1 MSSYSNKHQSKA
13 VYIRSSVPIKF
24 QTARTAHVKPGRF
37 SNYDKLSKF
46 GSNSNREESFAYY
59 LYTYVF
65 QDHPDDSNTVFYDS
79 NLQKY
84 RTRSSVRTHSNKD
97 VNKTYNNI
105 SSYKASKKDLYYS
118 ASSSVMAKESAF
130 SSNRPINTLNF
141 KRKENAENRY
151 ANKGLY
157 TNNMNVKK
165 DNQEREEIFRQLE
178 KEKDELLGSSNYSNY
193 RRIEQEQ
200 NINVNEENIDYN
212 QFQNNKLNINQ
223 NINSTNKSLKESVK
237 NENQKVIGL
246 RDDNFE
252 QNQNQNLNIQN
263 IGKSPFKKEEQQLES
278 SSKKNLTSSSQQN
291 KQKSSK
297 KKESQKLDSSKQPDQ
312 TSPFQ
317 QNSQNIQKSPTKK
330 ESQKLDNS
338 KLNVISPLLQD
349 NLNTQK
355 SPTKKINISSN
366 KKSNKKVKSPN
377 KLIQSKKSPSKDANK
392 RIEDF
397 QNNSIPPCQN
407 NEDININKNNVENEK
422 QNLGI
427 SQENKL
433 SKFSNQPIPQS
444 LQNNPYQGEMTHQN
458 KENMNYNEELNR
470 LSNISVVKKHE
481 EKTILLVPGQTLEPT
496 NKSETLENPIEEI
509 IQNPD
514 GTTTS
519 VIKQTKIITTT
530 ENVPIEDHKIKSIE
544 GAPELPMIKQYIT
557 YEYKTVTAIKEDN
570 KEGQQLDEQNKLRN
584 FNIGNKGSPR
594 QYIQQGLDQYGN
606 QVYDQYGDEQYGNE
620 GYGQQG
626 YEQYGNQGYGQ
637 QGYGKQGYGQKG
649 YDQYGNEGYGQQGY
663 DQYGNEGY
671 GQQGYDQYGN
681 EGYDQQGYCQY
692 GNGGYE
698 QQGISQNAKYPN
710 APQGYGQQGLSQSGK
725 KINVPQGYDQQ
736 GLGQSGKKI
745 NVPQG
750 YDQQG
755 LSQSGKKA
763 NAPQGYNQYG
773 NKGSGNKGN
782 IKQGYDQYEK
792 EGNNQTEFNQIG
804 KKGIKENKNEG
815 NRLTGM
821 PGDNKKNIKN
831 NLNDNLKDKNSQK
844 ERNIKGKVG
853 PYGNQYDREQ
863 HNNKKLKENKQRN
876 FSPDVLP
883 KEFKTEEEIEN
894 FLDEINQKGEKA
906 TPEEKQ
912 KRLKCFVDIFNNI
925 SKGGINSEENLQK
938 LSALLGNLNEKDKNE
953 ILSKL
958 EKDFPKNVDLFKKLD
973 NLVKKVKS
981 DKNQFK
987 GKGEQGELKLFG
999 SEKKEIKSKKNEFLM
1014 KSGYGE
1020 SGYGKGISKEGMG
1033 SNSKDLVSSE
1043 IIEVKNVN
1051 PLKFDGLFLEISEYN
1066 NELKEKNPFE
1076 GPSPYTKFYKER
1088 KVKIKRKIIN
1098 MGTGEDGNEEIKI
1111 EDEKETK

>member
-24 QTARTAHVKPGRF
+24 QTARTAHAKPGRF

-105 SSYKASKKDLYYS
+105 SSYKASKKDSYYS

-130 SSNRPINTLNF
+130 SSNRPINTLNV

-223 NINSTNKSLKESVK
+223 NINATNKSLKESVK

-407 NEDININKNNVENEK
+407 NEDININKNNFENEK

-620 GYGQQG
+620 GY
-626 YEQYGNQGYGQ
+626 
-637 QGYGKQGYGQKG
+637 
-649 YDQYGNEGYGQQGY
+649 
-663 DQYGNEGY
+663 
-671 GQQGYDQYGN
+671 
-681 EGYDQQGYCQY
+681 DQQGYCQY

-710 APQGYGQQGLSQSGK
+710 APQGYDQQGLGQSGIKINVPQGYDQQGLSQSGK

-736 GLGQSGKKI
+736 GLGQSGKII

-863 HNNKKLKENKQRN
+863 HNNKKLKKNKQRN

>member
-105 SSYKASKKDLYYS
+105 SSYKASKKDSYYS

-130 SSNRPINTLNF
+130 SSNRPINTLNV

-223 NINSTNKSLKESVK
+223 NINATNKSLKESVK

-407 NEDININKNNVENEK
+407 NEDININKNNFENEK

-626 YEQYGNQGYGQ
+626 Y
-637 QGYGKQGYGQKG
+637 
-649 YDQYGNEGYGQQGY
+649 
-663 DQYGNEGY
+663 
-671 GQQGYDQYGN
+671 DQYGN

-710 APQGYGQQGLSQSGK
+710 APQGYGQQGLS
-725 KINVPQGYDQQ
+725 
-736 GLGQSGKKI
+736 QSGKKI

-863 HNNKKLKENKQRN
+863 HNNKKLKKNKQRN

>member
-105 SSYKASKKDLYYS
+105 SSYKASKKDSYYS

-130 SSNRPINTLNF
+130 SSNRPINTLNV

-407 NEDININKNNVENEK
+407 NEDININKNNFENEK

-626 YEQYGNQGYGQ
+626 Y
-637 QGYGKQGYGQKG
+637 
-649 YDQYGNEGYGQQGY
+649 
-663 DQYGNEGY
+663 
-671 GQQGYDQYGN
+671 DQYGN

-710 APQGYGQQGLSQSGK
+710 APQGYGQQGLS
-725 KINVPQGYDQQ
+725 
-736 GLGQSGKKI
+736 QSGKKI

-804 KKGIKENKNEG
+804 KKGIKEYKNEG

-958 EKDFPKNVDLFKKLD
+958 EKDFPKNVDLFEKLD

-1033 SNSKDLVSSE
+1033 SNSNDLVSSE